1 MIAWGNT
8 TDRILLLL
16 AEEPM
21 TKAEICRQLD
31 LTHDQVSNRLTHL
44 RKKTPKFNKRIY
56 ISGYTRHAKLGRTYL
71 RAVYSLGNKPDKERD
86 IQPYTLKERSAMT
99 YARLK
104 ARRNSSVFTQAL
116 STRQLKQMRSDNET
130 RNTNQTSPSGT

>member
-16 AEEPM
+16 EQEPM

-44 RKKTPKFNKRIY
+44 RKKTPRYDKRIY
-56 ISGYTRHAKLGRTYL
+56 IIDYTRHATLGRTYL
-71 RAVYSLGNKPDKERD
+71 RAVYALGNKRD
-86 IQPYTLKERSAMT
+86 TTRQMLPFTQKERSART
-99 YARLK
+99 YQNLIK
-104 ARRNSSVFTQAL
+104 RRNSSVF
-116 STRQLKQMRSDNET
+116 RQTM
-130 RNTNQTSPSGT
+130 TNRELNGL

>member
-16 AEEPM
+16 EQESM

-44 RKKTPKFNKRIY
+44 RKNSKKFGKRIY

-71 RAVYSLGNKPDKERD
+71 RAVYSIGNKPDKERD

-99 YARLK
+99 YERLK
-104 ARRNSSVFTQAL
+104 ARRNSSVFRQTL
-116 STRQLKQMRSDNET
+116 TRRELN
-130 RNTNQTSPSGT
+130 GL

>member
-16 AEEPM
+16 ANEPM

-44 RKKTPKFNKRIY
+44 RKNSKKFGKRIY

-71 RAVYSLGNKPDKERD
+71 RAEYSLGSRPDKQRD

-99 YARLK
+99 YERLK
-104 ARRNSSVFTQAL
+104 ARRNSSVFRQTL
-116 STRQLKQMRSDNET
+116 TRRELN
-130 RNTNQTSPSGT
+130 GL